1 MIRIMLPYERSRAWA
16 SRSAIYVDGS
26 DAGRDICCIM
36 SITSSLECRNSTTNR
51 HVLRSLLYALYNN
64 SQPTYPVWYVGTTRA
79 KPLCLLVSLF
89 CMPFCNMLFIAC
101 VGIGSF
107 CIKIQG
113 LFLCYLGTKAGNR
126 RILLGSVP
134 TRILVG
140 TSPWS
145 FQLLILASL
154 LISRTIERTQ
164 FSGASIPPGTTPGR
178 RWRSRSRLPLV
189 GVWWSHTS

>member
-1 MIRIMLPYERSRAWA
+1 MSYAHSYMPSTIIANSHIP
-16 SRSAIYVDGS
+16 S
-26 DAGRDICCIM
+26 D
-36 SITSSLECRNSTTNR
+36 TSG
-51 HVLRSLLYALYNN
+51 
-64 SQPTYPVWYVGTTRA
+64 QPGPN
-79 KPLCLLVSLF
+79 PLCLLVSLF